1 MLRILAKIQRIGIV
15 TEEVPAAGEPALEE
29 IGEQLRAR
37 IGELFGGSLAIR
49 EVDAGS
55 CNGCELEIHALANPY
70 YGIERFGVHFVAS
83 PRHADMLL
91 VTGPVSRHMEAALR
105 RTYAATP
112 EPQARDRRRR
122 LRGARRGIRDQL
134 RLVRRRLER
143 DPRRCRDPGLP
154 ADSAGRSCAESS
166 RRSARGPRSRLQ
178 PLHATTTATSSR
190 LVRMRP
196 MPRVRAATSSYQ

>member
-15 TEEVPAAGEPALEE
+15 TEPVPRIDEPALDE
-29 IGEQLRAR
+29 IGEQLKAR
-37 IGELFGGSLAIR
+37 IGELFGGSLAVR

-55 CNGCELEIHALANPY
+55 CNGCELEIQALANPY

-112 EPQARDRRRR
+112 EPKLVIAV
-122 LRGARRGIRDQL
+122 GACGAHGGEFGTSYASCGAVSNVIPVDAVILGCPPTPWDLMRGI
-134 RLVRRRLER
+134 LEAI
-143 DPRRCRDPGLP
+143 GKK
-154 ADSAGRSCAESS
+154 A
-166 RRSARGPRSRLQ
+166 
-178 PLHATTTATSSR
+178 
-190 LVRMRP
+190 
-196 MPRVRAATSSYQ
+196 